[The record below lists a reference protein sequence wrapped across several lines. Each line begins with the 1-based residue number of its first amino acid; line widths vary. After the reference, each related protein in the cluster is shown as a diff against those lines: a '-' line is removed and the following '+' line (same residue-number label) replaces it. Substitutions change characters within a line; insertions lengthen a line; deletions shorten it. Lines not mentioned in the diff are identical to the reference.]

1 MAASG
6 ATNGIAGIVGAN
18 ISAARKSKGLTQHQL
33 AVLLGTGDQMT
44 ISRWE
49 RGEHRP
55 SDENLIRVARA
66 LNVDVAQLFMEKAA

>member
-6 ATNGIAGIVGAN
+6 ATNGIAGTVGRN
-18 ISAARKSKGLTQHQL
+18 ISAARKAKGLTQHQL

-66 LNVDVAQLFMEKAA
+66 LNVDVAQLFMERAA